1 MLFGR
6 SVIHWIIVLFIA
18 VCVFIPPRA
27 IPLLFGLVGFQ
38 IPDQIA
44 TILALLIAL
53 GCVWRLPWRGTAAS
67 RLRHG
72 VWRGRADHHRAD
84 HHHPAQDPRI
94 V

>member
-18 VCVFIPPRA
+18 VCVFILAKWA

-44 TILALLIAL
+44 TILA
-53 GCVWRLPWRGTAAS
+53 R
-67 RLRHG
+67 
-72 VWRGRADHHRAD
+72 
-84 HHHPAQDPRI
+84 
-94 V
+94 